1 MKKNLSKQEKE
12 RLNNKVVFFS
22 SVTILYAL
30 LLMFIQKMS
39 ADPMTVNGALA
50 FIELLRWVSLV
61 GAMCCA
67 AWSAYKERKGFF
79 IYCISCIMI
88 FLSTTVIRYCTKY
101 GSYKPFYINYLALG
115 VIFVLSQM
123 YYYLKLHNKFESK
136 IISNIF
142 TGVCIFIFAA
152 FAIVSLLHYV

>member
-1 MKKNLSKQEKE
+1 MKNKLSKQEKE

-39 ADPMTVNGALA
+39 TDPMTVNGALA
-50 FIELLRWVSLV
+50 FIELLRWVALV

-67 AWSAYKERKGFF
+67 AWSAYKEKKGFF
-79 IYCISCIMI
+79 IYCICCIMI

-101 GSYKPFYINYLALG
+101 GSYKPYYINYLALG
-115 VIFVLSQM
+115 VIFVISQV
-123 YYYLKLHNKFESK
+123 YYFLKLHNKFESK
-136 IISNIF
+136 VVTNIF
-142 TGVCIFIFAA
+142 SGACALIFAA
-152 FAIVSLLHYV
+152 FAVVSLLNYV